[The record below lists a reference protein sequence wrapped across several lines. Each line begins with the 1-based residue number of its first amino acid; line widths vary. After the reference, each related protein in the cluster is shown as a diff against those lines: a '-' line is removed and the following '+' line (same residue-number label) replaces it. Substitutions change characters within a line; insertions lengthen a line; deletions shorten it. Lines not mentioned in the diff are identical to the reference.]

1 MKFDKDL
8 LAGETRQL
16 PMGERLFEAGVIGP
30 VWRVTQGVFRLE
42 RLDEHGRSFVHLA
55 LPGDLLGVEAL
66 CAHAYAFVATA
77 LVNSEAEPLAL
88 ADDAQRH
95 QLLASAYLQQQTR
108 AAEAVR
114 LRSGSV
120 ATRVNH
126 FLATLTRATGV
137 MTQRVRDCDLPYLRD
152 IAQIVDSAPES
163 VCRALGSLVAPRSRA
178 RPARRSPG
186 VDLASA

>member
-1 MKFDKDL
+1 
-8 LAGETRQL
+8 
-16 PMGERLFEAGVIGP
+16 
-30 VWRVTQGVFRLE
+30 
-42 RLDEHGRSFVHLA
+42 
-55 LPGDLLGVEAL
+55 
-66 CAHAYAFVATA
+66 
-77 LVNSEAEPLAL
+77 
-88 ADDAQRH
+88 
-95 QLLASAYLQQQTR
+95 LLASAYLQQQTR